1 MVVAVVGRMRRL
13 KVVGAAV
20 LRGLLAAVVIALI
33 ILAFEIL
40 LVVILFEYD
49 ALFH

>member
-1 MVVAVVGRMRRL
+1 MRRL

-20 LRGLLAAVVIALI
+20 LRGLLTAVVIALI
-33 ILAFEIL
+33 VLAFEVL
-40 LVVILFEYD
+40 FGVILFEYD